1 MRAGRWNRFWHMTAK
16 IQFIMSSENKAL
28 PPNRKTMYY
37 ILVAAI
43 AITIVAQLVVKIL
56 EQ

>member
-1 MRAGRWNRFWHMTAK
+1 MTAK